1 MKESTIDGKRAIM
14 AHRQSA
20 KVFPARRWCV
30 RRSSAARALAHR
42 LLARSTCTVAPPYAD
57 GRERRFRE
65 KVIWEETENP
75 DQYIETLR
83 PNGLTPARFG
93 LIIGDFLQ
101 NLRSSLDYLAWEPVF
116 SVKNNPVWTICSRF
130 VARWND

>member
-1 MKESTIDGKRAIM
+1 MKESTIDGKRAII
-14 AHRQSA
+14 AHPQSA

-30 RRSSAARALAHR
+30 RRSSAARAIAHR
-42 LLARSTCTVAPPYAD
+42 LLPRSTCTVAPPYAD

-65 KVIWEETENP
+65 KVIWEGQRIPINTSRHFDP
-75 DQYIETLR
+75 MVLPR
-83 PNGLTPARFG
+83 HGLTPARFG

-116 SVKNNPVWTICSRF
+116 SVKNNPV
-130 VARWND
+130 